1 MLVPVRSKMNRFEDW
16 YKDQVQKDLVYKLG
30 VQNPYQLPKLEKVVL
45 NMGVGAGG
53 RFGPIPGLVVL
64 SLLGG
69 QRAQLRPAKKSIAG
83 FHLRSQ
89 RPIGCK
95 LSLRGRRGYAFL
107 EDFVS
112 FVLPSFREF
121 QAFSSSSVDGVG
133 NLHFGVDDVAIFP
146 SLEVLTGHKFW
157 AEFFVGGEAAA
168 VAGSRTGATK
178 SGAGRGKW
186 KAKPGGKKKKVD
198 PGKGMGLSLMGMSGK
213 GGKGKG
219 GKGLGMNV
227 SVVTTTTDAAAAR
240 VLFTSFQLP
249 FRV

>member
-1 MLVPVRSKMNRFEDW
+1 MNRFEDW
-16 YKDQVQKDLVYKLG
+16 YSDQVQKDLVYKFSAK
-30 VQNPYQLPKLEKVVL
+30 NTFQLPKLEKVVL

-53 RFGPIPGLVVL
+53 KYGPIPGLVVL

-121 QAFSSSSVDGVG
+121 QAFSASSVDGVG
-133 NLHFGVDDVAIFP
+133 NLHFGMPDVAIFP
-146 SLEVLTGHKFW
+146 SLEILAGHKFW
-157 AEFFVGGEAAA
+157 SEFFVGSEGGMEGGSSSLRMRAGKG
-168 VAGSRTGATK
+168 AGS
-178 SGAGRGKW
+178 KW
-186 KAKPGGKKKKVD
+186 KNKAGGKKKKVD
-198 PGKGMGLSLMGMSGK
+198 LSKGMGLSLMGF
-213 GGKGKG
+213 GGKGRE
-219 GKGLGMNV
+219 GKGRKSLGMNL
-227 SVVTTTTDAAAAR
+227 SLITTAENPAEAR
-240 VLFTSFQLP
+240 VLFSSFQLP
-249 FRV
+249 FRVE

>member
-1 MLVPVRSKMNRFEDW
+1 MNRFEDW
-16 YKDQVQKDLVYKLG
+16 YYDQVQKDLVYKFSMK
-30 VQNPYQLPKLEKVVL
+30 NTFPLPKLEKVVL

-53 RFGPIPGLVVL
+53 KYGPIPGLVVL

-95 LSLRGRRGYAFL
+95 LNLRGRRGYAFL

-121 QAFSSSSVDGVG
+121 QAFSASSVDGVG
-133 NLHFGVDDVAIFP
+133 NLNFGMPDVAIFP

-157 AEFFVGGEAAA
+157 SEFFVGNDSNDSNTTSPSLRMR
-168 VAGSRTGATK
+168 AGKG
-178 SGAGRGKW
+178 SGSSKW
-186 KAKPGGKKKKVD
+186 KNKPGSKKKKVD
-198 PGKGMGLSLMGMSGK
+198 LSKGMGLSLMGFGGNSREGK
-213 GGKGKG
+213 GRKS
-219 GKGLGMNV
+219 LGMNL
-227 SVVTTTTDAAAAR
+227 SLITTAENCEEAR
-240 VLFTSFQLP
+240 VLFSSLQLP
-249 FRV
+249 FRI